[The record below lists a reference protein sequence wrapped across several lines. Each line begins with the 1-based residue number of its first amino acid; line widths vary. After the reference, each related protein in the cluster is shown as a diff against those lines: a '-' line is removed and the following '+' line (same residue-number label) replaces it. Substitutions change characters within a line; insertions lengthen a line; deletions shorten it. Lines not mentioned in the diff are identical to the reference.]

1 MIINPIYQKEASI
14 SSRSLKTPMV
24 FALFNFV
31 LALVALTAMSV
42 NVNQVRITAE
52 IKYSAFLAIFKFVA
66 MLEFVMI
73 LLIMPALSSGSI
85 SGEREKKTFDIM
97 RMTKMSSADIVIGK
111 LMAAVGSIIVLV
123 ISSAPIIALVFIYG
137 GVRLIDIV
145 VLFAS
150 YIIAAIFIGTIGI
163 FISALCDRTVI
174 STACT
179 YTAVLFITLG
189 GAAIYM
195 IKGIIYS
202 GASAYTA
209 GVLERV
215 SAAINPLAA
224 FSIML
229 SRLTG
234 DKQLLEYILRLIG
247 MGSESINYN
256 MLIGA
261 GLCFQLILA
270 IILLALAARLVDKKG
285 L

>member
-52 IKYSAFLAIFKFVA
+52 IKYSAFLAIFKFVS
-66 MLEFVMI
+66 MLEFAMI

-85 SGEREKKTFDIM
+85 SGERERKTFDIM
-97 RMTKMSSADIVIGK
+97 RMTRMSSADIVIGK

-137 GVRLIDIV
+137 GVRLMDIV

-195 IKGIIYS
+195 INGIIYS

-209 GVLERV
+209 GVLERIA
-215 SAAINPLAA
+215 AAINPLAA

-234 DKQLLEYILRLIG
+234 DKQLLEYVLRLIG
-247 MGSESINYN
+247 IGSESVNYN

-270 IILLALAARLVDKKG
+270 IIFLAGAARLVDKKG

>member
-1 MIINPIYQKEASI
+1 MIINPIYQKEESI

-52 IKYSAFLAIFKFVA
+52 IKYSAFLAIFKFVS
-66 MLEFVMI
+66 MLEFAMI

-85 SGEREKKTFDIM
+85 SGERERKTFDIM
-97 RMTKMSSADIVIGK
+97 RMTRMSSADIVIGK

-137 GVRLIDIV
+137 GVRLMDIV

-195 IKGIIYS
+195 INGIIYS

-209 GVLERV
+209 GVLERIA
-215 SAAINPLAA
+215 AAINPLAA

-234 DKQLLEYILRLIG
+234 DKQLLEYVLRVIG
-247 MGSESINYN
+247 IGSESVNYN

-270 IILLALAARLVDKKG
+270 IILLAGAARLVDKKG

>member
-1 MIINPIYQKEASI
+1 MIINPIYQKEESI

-52 IKYSAFLAIFKFVA
+52 IKYSAFLAIFKFVS
-66 MLEFVMI
+66 MLEFAMI

-85 SGEREKKTFDIM
+85 SGERERKTFDIM
-97 RMTKMSSADIVIGK
+97 RMTRMSSADIVIGK

-195 IKGIIYS
+195 INGIIYS

-209 GVLERV
+209 GVLERIA
-215 SAAINPLAA
+215 AAINPLAA

-234 DKQLLEYILRLIG
+234 DKQLLEYVLRVIG
-247 MGSESINYN
+247 IGSESVNYN

-270 IILLALAARLVDKKG
+270 IILLAGAARLVDKKG

>member
-24 FALFNFV
+24 FALFNLV

-97 RMTKMSSADIVIGK
+97 RMTRMTSADIVIGK

-137 GVRLIDIV
+137 GVRLVDIAL
-145 VLFAS
+145 LFVS
-150 YIIAAIFIGTIGI
+150 YIIAAGFIGAIGI
-163 FISALCDRTVI
+163 FVSALCTRTVI

-179 YTAVLFITLG
+179 YMAVLFITLG

-195 IKGIIYS
+195 IKSIIYS
-202 GASAYTA
+202 SASTYTA
-209 GVLERV
+209 GVIEKIA
-215 SAAINPLAA
+215 AAINPLAA
-224 FSIML
+224 FSVML

-234 DKQLLEYILRLIG
+234 DKELLEYVLRLIG
-247 MGSESINYN
+247 MEGESVSYN
-256 MLIGA
+256 MLIGV
-261 GLCFQLILA
+261 GLCVQLIIA
-270 IILLALAARLVDKKG
+270 VILLMGAARLVDKSG

>member
-1 MIINPIYQKEASI
+1 MIINPIYQKEESI

-52 IKYSAFLAIFKFVA
+52 IKYSAFLAIFKFVS

-137 GVRLIDIV
+137 GVRLMDIV

-195 IKGIIYS
+195 INGIIYS

-209 GVLERV
+209 GVLERIA
-215 SAAINPLAA
+215 AAINPLAA

-234 DKQLLEYILRLIG
+234 DKQLLEYVLRVIG
-247 MGSESINYN
+247 IGSESVNYN

-270 IILLALAARLVDKKG
+270 IILLAGAARLVDKKG

>member
-1 MIINPIYQKEASI
+1 MIINPIYQKEESI

-52 IKYSAFLAIFKFVA
+52 IKYSAFLAIFKFVS
-66 MLEFVMI
+66 MLEFAMI

-85 SGEREKKTFDIM
+85 SGERERKTFDIM
-97 RMTKMSSADIVIGK
+97 RMTRMSSADIVIGK

-137 GVRLIDIV
+137 GVRLMDIV

-195 IKGIIYS
+195 INGIIYS

-209 GVLERV
+209 GVLERI
-215 SAAINPLAA
+215 AAVINPLAA

-234 DKQLLEYILRLIG
+234 DKQLLEYVLRVIG
-247 MGSESINYN
+247 IGSESVNYN

-270 IILLALAARLVDKKG
+270 IILLAGAARLVDKKG

>member
-1 MIINPIYQKEASI
+1 MIINPIYQKEESI

-52 IKYSAFLAIFKFVA
+52 IKYSAFLAIFKFVS
-66 MLEFVMI
+66 MLEFAMI

-85 SGEREKKTFDIM
+85 SGERERKTFDIM
-97 RMTKMSSADIVIGK
+97 RMTRMSSADIVIGK

-195 IKGIIYS
+195 INGIIYS

-209 GVLERV
+209 GVLERIA
-215 SAAINPLAA
+215 AAINPLAA

-234 DKQLLEYILRLIG
+234 DKQLLEYVLRLIG
-247 MGSESINYN
+247 IGNESVNYN

-270 IILLALAARLVDKKG
+270 IILLAGAARLVDKKG

>member
-24 FALFNFV
+24 FALFNLV

-97 RMTKMSSADIVIGK
+97 RMTRMTSADIVIGK

-137 GVRLIDIV
+137 GVRLVDIAL
-145 VLFAS
+145 LFVS
-150 YIIAAIFIGTIGI
+150 YIIAAGFIGAIGI
-163 FISALCDRTVI
+163 FVSALCTRTVI

-179 YTAVLFITLG
+179 YMAVLFITLG

-195 IKGIIYS
+195 IKSIIYS
-202 GASAYTA
+202 SASTYTA
-209 GVLERV
+209 GAIEKIA
-215 SAAINPLAA
+215 AAINPLAA

-234 DKQLLEYILRLIG
+234 DKELLEYVLRLIG
-247 MGSESINYN
+247 MEGESVSYN
-256 MLIGA
+256 MLIGV
-261 GLCFQLILA
+261 GLCIQLIIA
-270 IILLALAARLVDKKG
+270 VILLMGAARLVDKRS

>member
-1 MIINPIYQKEASI
+1 MIINPIYQKEESI

-52 IKYSAFLAIFKFVA
+52 IKYSAFLAIFKFVS
-66 MLEFVMI
+66 MLEFAMI

-195 IKGIIYS
+195 INGIIYS

-209 GVLERV
+209 GVLERIA
-215 SAAINPLAA
+215 AAINPLAA

-234 DKQLLEYILRLIG
+234 DKQLLEYVLRVIG
-247 MGSESINYN
+247 IGSESVNYN

-270 IILLALAARLVDKKG
+270 IILLAGAARLVDKKG